1 MVTIK
6 QINPNS
12 PRLGYEVQ
20 KGLIVDMPNGDGKAI
35 IEEADSCITISEQ
48 DGAHSVTL
56 KNVKVPDLGNPN
68 IMIEIRGDVD
78 NNHLTLEDV
87 DFHTQETTIVSSHS
101 DNSISDT
108 IFYGNNYVYM
118 QKHTI
123 TDAFIEDCHIE
134 RSSVTYSNV
143 DHSYILATTVDA
155 SAVKSSRLYAT
166 ETIDST
172 VSLTK
177 MSLGTVHNAT
187 IAGIIKGPMDEHRIL
202 TDGYYVGRAEVKDD
216 IAYNE
221 ALALL
226 ILTDSLPTEIDKKY
240 YRPSQ
245 ALMDT
250 IQDKWDTV
258 PTEMKNNVLE
268 TTPFLTT
275 IVGDDVS
282 MDDIVQSVYD
292 DEAWRVAN
300 EFYIDPNIFL
310 FSDKDD
316 LQQ

>member
-35 IEEADSCITISEQ
+35 IEEADNCITISEQ

-68 IMIEIRGDVD
+68 IMIEIRGDAD

-275 IVGDDVS
+275 IVGDDVP

-292 DEAWRVAN
+292 DEAWRVAD

>member
-35 IEEADSCITISEQ
+35 IEEADNCITISEQ

-250 IQDKWDTV
+250 IQDKWNTA
-258 PTEMKNNVLE
+258 PTEMKNNVLK

-292 DEAWRVAN
+292 DDAWRVAD

>member
-35 IEEADSCITISEQ
+35 IEEADNCITISEQ

-245 ALMDT
+245 ELIDT

-258 PTEMKNNVLE
+258 PDKMKNNVLE

-292 DEAWRVAN
+292 DEAWRVAD

-310 FSDKDD
+310 FSDKDE

>member
-35 IEEADSCITISEQ
+35 IEEADNCITISEQ

-108 IFYGNNYVYM
+108 IFYVNNYVYM

-250 IQDKWDTV
+250 I
-258 PTEMKNNVLE
+258 
-268 TTPFLTT
+268 
-275 IVGDDVS
+275 
-282 MDDIVQSVYD
+282 
-292 DEAWRVAN
+292 
-300 EFYIDPNIFL
+300 
-310 FSDKDD
+310 
-316 LQQ
+316 

>member
-35 IEEADSCITISEQ
+35 IEEADNCITISEQ

-268 TTPFLTT
+268 TTLFLTT
-275 IVGDDVS
+275 IVGDDVP

-292 DEAWRVAN
+292 DEAWRVAD

>member
-68 IMIEIRGDVD
+68 IMIKIRGDVD

-87 DFHTQETTIVSSHS
+87 IFDTQKTTIVSSHS

-108 IFYGNNYVYM
+108 IFRGDNYIYM
-118 QKHTI
+118 QKHKI
-123 TDAFIEDCHIE
+123 TDTFIDNCHVE
-134 RSSVTYSNV
+134 RSSITDSNV

-166 ETIDST
+166 EAIDST

-177 MSLGTVHNAT
+177 MSSGTVHNAT
-187 IAGIIKGPMDEHRIL
+187 VAGIIKGPMDDHRIL

-226 ILTDSLPTEIDKKY
+226 ILTDSLPNEIDKKY

-245 ALMDT
+245 ELIDT
-250 IQDKWDTV
+250 IQEKWDTV

-268 TTPFLTT
+268 TTPVLTT
-275 IVGDDVS
+275 IVGGDVS

-292 DEAWRVAN
+292 DEAWRVAD

-310 FSDKDD
+310 FSDKDE

>member
-1 MVTIK
+1 
-6 QINPNS
+6 
-12 PRLGYEVQ
+12 
-20 KGLIVDMPNGDGKAI
+20 
-35 IEEADSCITISEQ
+35 
-48 DGAHSVTL
+48 
-56 KNVKVPDLGNPN
+56 
-68 IMIEIRGDVD
+68 
-78 NNHLTLEDV
+78 
-87 DFHTQETTIVSSHS
+87 
-101 DNSISDT
+101 
-108 IFYGNNYVYM
+108 M
-118 QKHTI
+118 QP
-123 TDAFIEDCHIE
+123 
-134 RSSVTYSNV
+134 S
-143 DHSYILATTVDA
+143 
-155 SAVKSSRLYAT
+155 
-166 ETIDST
+166 
-172 VSLTK
+172 
-177 MSLGTVHNAT
+177 
-187 IAGIIKGPMDEHRIL
+187 
-202 TDGYYVGRAEVKDD
+202 
-216 IAYNE
+216 NE

-275 IVGDDVS
+275 IVGDDVP

-292 DEAWRVAN
+292 DEAWRVAD

>member
-35 IEEADSCITISEQ
+35 IEEADGCITISEQ

-56 KNVKVPDLGNPN
+56 KNVKVSDYGNPN

-87 DFHTQETTIVSSHS
+87 VFDAQETTIISSHS

-108 IFYGNNYVYM
+108 IFRGDNYIYM
-118 QKHTI
+118 QKHKI
-123 TDAFIEDCHIE
+123 TDTFIDNCHVE
-134 RSSVTYSNV
+134 RSSITDSNV

-166 ETIDST
+166 DASDST
-172 VSLTK
+172 ISLTK
-177 MSLGTVHNAT
+177 ISLGTFHNAT
-187 IAGIIKGPMDEHRIL
+187 VAGIIKGPMDDHRML
-202 TDGYYVGRAEVKDD
+202 TDGYYVGKTEVKDD
-216 IAYNE
+216 IAYND

-226 ILTDSLPTEIDKKY
+226 ILTDSLPNEIDKKY

-245 ALMDT
+245 ALIDT
-250 IQDKWDTV
+250 IQEKWDTV

-275 IVGDDVS
+275 IVGEDVS

-292 DEAWRVAN
+292 DDAWRVAD

-310 FSDKDD
+310 FSDKDE

>member
-20 KGLIVDMPNGDGKAI
+20 KGLIVDMPNGDGKAT
-35 IEEADSCITISEQ
+35 IEETDGVITISEQ
-48 DGAHSVTL
+48 NGTHSVTL

-68 IMIEIRGDVD
+68 ILIEMRGGVD
-78 NNHLTLEDV
+78 NNHLNLNDV
-87 DFHTQETTIVSSHS
+87 AFDTQKTTIVSSHS

-108 IFYGNNYVYM
+108 IFRGDNYVYM
-118 QKHTI
+118 QKDTI
-123 TDAFIEDCHIE
+123 TDTFIEDCHLE
-134 RSSVTYSNV
+134 RSSVTNSNI
-143 DHSYILATTVDA
+143 DHSYILATTIDE
-155 SAVKSSRLYAT
+155 STVKSSRLYVT
-166 ETIDST
+166 EAIDST

-177 MSLGTVHNAT
+177 SSLGTFHNAT
-187 IAGIIKGPMDEHRIL
+187 VAGIIKGPMDDHRIL

-245 ALMDT
+245 ELIDT

-258 PTEMKNNVLE
+258 PDKMKNNVLE

-292 DEAWRVAN
+292 DEAWRVAD

-310 FSDKDD
+310 FSDKDE

>member
-1 MVTIK
+1 MVTIT

-20 KGLIVDMPNGDGKAI
+20 KGLIVDMPNGDGEAT
-35 IEEADSCITISEQ
+35 IEENDGAVTISEQ

-56 KNVKVPDLGNPN
+56 KNVKVSDYGNPN
-68 IMIEIRGDVD
+68 ILIEIRGGADS
-78 NNHLTLEDV
+78 NHLTLEDV

-177 MSLGTVHNAT
+177 ISLGTFHNAT
-187 IAGIIKGPMDEHRIL
+187 VAGIIKGPMDEHRML
-202 TDGYYVGRAEVKDD
+202 TDGYYVGKAEVTDD

-250 IQDKWDTV
+250 IQDKWNTV

-282 MDDIVQSVYD
+282 MNDIVQSVYD
-292 DEAWRVAN
+292 DEAWRVAD

-310 FSDKDD
+310 FSDQDD

>member
-1 MVTIK
+1 MVTVK

-20 KGLIVDMPNGDGKAI
+20 PGLIVDMPNGDGKAT
-35 IEEADSCITISEQ
+35 IEETDGAVTISEQ
-48 DGAHSVTL
+48 DGTHSVTL

-68 IMIEIRGDVD
+68 ILIEMRGGVD
-78 NNHLTLEDV
+78 NHLSLNDV
-87 DFHTQETTIVSSHS
+87 TFDTQKTTIVSSHS

-108 IFYGNNYVYM
+108 IFRGDNYVYM
-118 QKHTI
+118 QKHQI
-123 TDAFIEDCHIE
+123 TDAFIEDCHLE
-134 RSSVTYSNV
+134 RSSITDSNI
-143 DHSYILATTVDA
+143 DHSYILATTIDE
-155 SAVKSSRLYAT
+155 STVKSSRLYAAEAT
-166 ETIDST
+166 DST
-172 VSLTK
+172 ISLTK
-177 MSLGTVHNAT
+177 TSLGTFHNAT
-187 IAGIIKGPMDEHRIL
+187 VAGVFKGPMDDHRML
-202 TDGYYVGRAEVKDD
+202 TDGYYVGKTEVKDD

-226 ILTDSLPTEIDKKY
+226 ILTDSLPNEIDKKY

-245 ALMDT
+245 ELIDT

-258 PTEMKNNVLE
+258 HTEMKNKVLG

-275 IVGDDVS
+275 IVGDEVS
-282 MDDIVQSVYD
+282 MSDIVQSIYD
-292 DEAWRVAN
+292 DEAWRTAD

-310 FSDKDD
+310 FSDEDD